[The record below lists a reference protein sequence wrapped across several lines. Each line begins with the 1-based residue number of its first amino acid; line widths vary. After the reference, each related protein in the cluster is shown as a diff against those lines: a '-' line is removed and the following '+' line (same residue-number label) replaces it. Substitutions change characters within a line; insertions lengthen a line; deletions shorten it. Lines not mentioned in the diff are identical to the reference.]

1 MKSRSH
7 ILALVLTALVPGCQ
21 CFVPVDDVPDGGQL
35 DAGHDAGT
43 DAGPPLECLDLDDCS
58 PDASV
63 RCWGGSTPRR
73 SCFDNHC
80 VLDCSGARTC
90 TTSAGTCLT
99 CDGGLNTCAP
109 GCSGFQNGDV
119 GRLYRDCGSGPTLI
133 GGFSTRYAQGAT
145 CNFVLS
151 TDAGVTITLDAH
163 GGDETSVAQVSTEPG
178 INCSVQSL
186 ATALNRVHVGCASCL
201 YLLEWP

>member
-119 GRLYRDCGSGPTLI
+119 GRLYRDCGSGPTLASGPNVPSLVYRPARPAI
-133 GGFSTRYAQGAT
+133 CASSAASSGRLARPSNFPSAANATWSTSMLRPIPIA
-145 CNFVLS
+145 
-151 TDAGVTITLDAH
+151 
-163 GGDETSVAQVSTEPG
+163 SVAT
-178 INCSVQSL
+178 
-186 ATALNRVHVGCASCL
+186 R
-201 YLLEWP
+201 